1 MKKLNI
7 AILVT
12 ASTAF
17 GAFAFAGMPVIDAAN
32 LANNQIS
39 HIATI
44 AKWVD
49 SIAQLK
55 AQITQLKEQAGI
67 QGKIRDWTGNPA
79 DAAKILSLGILAES
93 DLLRDYGLS
102 RDDIARVVQSLDTLS
117 RTDGS
122 TYRSVYVPDLDG
134 GTVQYDP
141 LTYRRHALLDARA
154 DNTRTVTD
162 QTRAREREL
171 LEEIALTLSE
181 LRSGATDAQVQKLTA
196 KLIVLNGQLSQIE
209 TTRRRQMDEVILQK
223 IANDN
228 RHEMEQH
235 AAAELAAK
243 DDFLANQRV
252 TTFMR
257 SINPRQNAR

>member
-1 MKKLNI
+1 MKKNTLMLPVLAACI
-7 AILVT
+7 GGVVF
-12 ASTAF
+12 AS
-17 GAFAFAGMPVIDAAN
+17 GIPVVDVAN

-79 DAAKILSLGILAES
+79 DAAKILSLGILAED

-141 LTYRRHALLDARA
+141 LTYRRHALLDAHA
-154 DNTRTVTD
+154 DNTRTVAD

-181 LRSGATDAQVQKLTA
+181 LRTGATDAQVQKLTA

-252 TTFMR
+252 TAFMR
-257 SINPRQNAR
+257 SINPRRNAR